1 MNLKKKEELDRWRM
15 GERPA
20 RQRQPRDHRHKA
32 LRPACGERFMWLKH
46 EGVWLEIRAVEKKP
60 GMPGGRSRCAGGP
73 CRQVPSLGTEI
84 PICR

>member
-1 MNLKKKEELDRWRM
+1 MNLKEKEELDRWRM

-20 RQRQPRDHRHKA
+20 RQRQPHDHRHKA

-46 EGVWLEIRAVEKKP
+46 ERVWLEIKSSGKEARNAW
-60 GMPGGRSRCAGGP
+60 GQITMCGGP
-73 CRQVPSLGTEI
+73 CRQVPTLGTEI

>member
-1 MNLKKKEELDRWRM
+1 MNLKEKEELDRWRM

-46 EGVWLEIRAVEKKP
+46 EGVWLEIKSSGKEARNAW
-60 GMPGGRSRCAGGP
+60 GQITMCGGALQASAKLRNRNP
-73 CRQVPSLGTEI
+73 NL
-84 PICR
+84 